1 MHFLDQAKIYVK
13 SGGGG
18 PGAVSFRR
26 EKYEPEGGPNG
37 GDGGR
42 GGSVYVVA
50 DRNLN
55 TLIEYRYT
63 RKFLAQRGENGGSGD
78 CYGKGGSDTI
88 TVKVGVTPVND
99 APVIVGKNGAPLG
112 DDVSV
117 TPEEDTPVS
126 GKLDAADPDGDTLTL
141 SCTDS
146 DLKAAYRVLRAIMD
160 YGYEHAQPSRVRLI
174 CADEA
179 SRRAY
184 SFQWNMWFA
193 AEKPK
198 HED

>member
-1 MHFLDQAKIYVK
+1 MTVEIIC
-13 SGGGG
+13 
-18 PGAVSFRR
+18 
-26 EKYEPEGGPNG
+26 
-37 GDGGR
+37 GDI
-42 GGSVYVVA
+42 SA
-50 DRNLN
+50 LP
-55 TLIEYRYT
+55 
-63 RKFLAQRGENGGSGD
+63 S
-78 CYGKGGSDTI
+78 SDHATELL
-88 TVKVGVTPVND
+88 
-99 APVIVGKNGAPLG
+99 PL
-112 DDVSV
+112 
-117 TPEEDTPVS
+117 T
-126 GKLDAADPDGDTLTL
+126 DGDTLTL

-198 HED
+198 HEDLEEKTSEFSLVFFS

>member
-1 MHFLDQAKIYVK
+1 MTVEIT
-13 SGGGG
+13 
-18 PGAVSFRR
+18 
-26 EKYEPEGGPNG
+26 
-37 GDGGR
+37 R
-42 GGSVYVVA
+42 GNIAALPSS
-50 DRNLN
+50 DRAAEL
-55 TLIEYRYT
+55 L
-63 RKFLAQRGENGGSGD
+63 
-78 CYGKGGSDTI
+78 
-88 TVKVGVTPVND
+88 
-99 APVIVGKNGAPLG
+99 PL
-112 DDVSV
+112 
-117 TPEEDTPVS
+117 T
-126 GKLDAADPDGDTLTL
+126 DGDTLTL

>member
-1 MHFLDQAKIYVK
+1 MTVEIIC
-13 SGGGG
+13 
-18 PGAVSFRR
+18 
-26 EKYEPEGGPNG
+26 
-37 GDGGR
+37 GDI
-42 GGSVYVVA
+42 SA
-50 DRNLN
+50 LP
-55 TLIEYRYT
+55 
-63 RKFLAQRGENGGSGD
+63 S
-78 CYGKGGSDTI
+78 SDY
-88 TVKVGVTPVND
+88 
-99 APVIVGKNGAPLG
+99 AAELLPL
-112 DDVSV
+112 
-117 TPEEDTPVS
+117 T
-126 GKLDAADPDGDTLTL
+126 DGDTLPL

>member
-1 MHFLDQAKIYVK
+1 MNQTV
-13 SGGGG
+13 G
-18 PGAVSFRR
+18 RR
-26 EKYEPEGGPNG
+26 SAPPDEPDLAPTPALP
-37 GDGGR
+37 
-42 GGSVYVVA
+42 SS
-50 DRNLN
+50 DRAAEL
-55 TLIEYRYT
+55 L
-63 RKFLAQRGENGGSGD
+63 
-78 CYGKGGSDTI
+78 
-88 TVKVGVTPVND
+88 
-99 APVIVGKNGAPLG
+99 PL
-112 DDVSV
+112 
-117 TPEEDTPVS
+117 T
-126 GKLDAADPDGDTLTL
+126 DGDTLTL

-146 DLKAAYRVLRAIMD
+146 DLKAAYRILRAIMD

>member
-1 MHFLDQAKIYVK
+1 MRSSAGTSPPSPL
-13 SGGGG
+13 
-18 PGAVSFRR
+18 
-26 EKYEPEGGPNG
+26 PE
-37 GDGGR
+37 
-42 GGSVYVVA
+42 
-50 DRNLN
+50 L
-55 TLIEYRYT
+55 L
-63 RKFLAQRGENGGSGD
+63 
-78 CYGKGGSDTI
+78 
-88 TVKVGVTPVND
+88 
-99 APVIVGKNGAPLG
+99 PL
-112 DDVSV
+112 
-117 TPEEDTPVS
+117 T
-126 GKLDAADPDGDTLTL
+126 DGDTLTL

>member
-1 MHFLDQAKIYVK
+1 MTVEIT
-13 SGGGG
+13 
-18 PGAVSFRR
+18 R
-26 EKYEPEGGPNG
+26 
-37 GDGGR
+37 GDIAALP
-42 GGSVYVVA
+42 SS
-50 DRNLN
+50 DRAAEL
-55 TLIEYRYT
+55 L
-63 RKFLAQRGENGGSGD
+63 
-78 CYGKGGSDTI
+78 
-88 TVKVGVTPVND
+88 
-99 APVIVGKNGAPLG
+99 PL
-112 DDVSV
+112 
-117 TPEEDTPVS
+117 T
-126 GKLDAADPDGDTLTL
+126 DGDTLTL

-146 DLKAAYRVLRAIMD
+146 DLRAIMD